1 MNTFSR
7 PLKIALSTFLLCLPH
22 TVRSQV
28 PEVPP
33 LEALRAP
40 MDTAWTIEIQYPDQ
54 KEKDPALPQPARV
67 KSVSVQKQKDV
78 YQEIVAFDDGNKRER
93 WVLSGIQFETSDG
106 GTNVTRLLPGDSSAS
121 DYSETDFPELAWVVG
136 LKPRVTEDNGRQ
148 HLLLELNS
156 SDRPL
161 TRKEK
166 TALSE
171 MERLGGLYNELLAKK
186 DKGKKPAG
194 ETLNP
199 MGVDLFRPAG
209 ALRLL
214 LDSKTKLPLRFDSP
228 TETRIYSYS
237 SDVLPLHPPQ
247 HFKGAYESWRG
258 EIMASSRPTSRP

>member
-1 MNTFSR
+1 MNTLSR
-7 PLKIALSTFLLCLPH
+7 PLKIALSTLVLCLPQAAH
-22 TVRSQV
+22 SQS

-33 LEALRAP
+33 LEPLRAP
-40 MDTAWTIEIQYPDQ
+40 NDAAWAIEIQYPAQ
-54 KEKDPALPQPARV
+54 REKDTALPQPARV

-106 GTNVTRLLPGDSSAS
+106 GKQVTRLLPGDSSAS

-148 HLLLELNS
+148 ILLLELNS

-171 MERLGGLYNELLAKK
+171 MERLGGMYNELFAKK
-186 DKGKKPAG
+186 GKGKKPAG

-209 ALRLL
+209 KLRLFVDL
-214 LDSKTKLPLRFDSP
+214 RTKLPLRFDSP
-228 TETRIYSYS
+228 TETRTYSYQS
-237 SDVLPLHPPQ
+237 EVQPLHPPE
-247 HFKGAYESWRG
+247 HFKGAYESWRE
-258 EIMASSRPTSRP
+258 EIMASSRPTSMP